1 MASVFVVVGRNHI
14 TRFFML
20 IVMKRDATR
29 EDIFHVR
36 EKISALGYKA
46 HEIPGAQR
54 VAIGITGNRGKVDPD
69 LFSTMRGV
77 DDASP
82 VSRPYKLVGRDAK
95 PENSEIRVGEDV
107 IGGSDIAIIA
117 GPCSV
122 ESWDQL
128 IQTAR
133 VVKASGARF
142 LRGGAFKPR
151 TSPYSFQGMKEEG
164 LVLLRDARAET
175 GLKIVTEVKD
185 VMTLPAVAEVADV
198 IQIGA
203 RNMSN
208 FGLLEAVGELRIP
221 VLLKRGISATI
232 EELLMAA
239 EYILARG
246 NLNVILCERG
256 IRTFEHYTR
265 NTLDLNAVPVLKK
278 LSHLPVVV
286 DPSHGIGM
294 SDLVPAMA
302 LAGIA
307 AGADGLMI
315 EVHPNPE
322 AALSDGSQSLNLS
335 VFTELMKK
343 LRALASVLGRSVGE
357 EAPQ

>member
-1 MASVFVVVGRNHI
+1 
-14 TRFFML
+14 ML
-20 IVMKRDATR
+20 IIMKPDATPD
-29 EDIFHVR
+29 EVSSVR
-36 EKISALGYKA
+36 RKIGSLGFKA

-54 VAIGITGNRGKVDPD
+54 LAIGITGNKGKIDPEIFNT
-69 LFSTMRGV
+69 LGGV
-77 DDASP
+77 EEAIP
-82 VSRPYKLVGRDAK
+82 VTKPYKLAGRDAK
-95 PENSEIRVGEDV
+95 RENSEIDVEGEI
-107 IGGSDIAIIA
+107 IGGTEIAVIA

-128 IQTAR
+128 IHTAR
-133 VVKASGARF
+133 EVRDAGAKF

-151 TSPYSFQGMKEEG
+151 TSPYAFQGMKEEG
-164 LVLLRDARAET
+164 LVLLREAKAET

-185 VMTLPAVAEVADV
+185 ILTLSAVAEVADV
-198 IQIGA
+198 VQIGA

-208 FGLLEAVGELRIP
+208 FGLLEAVGELHKP

-256 IRTFEHYTR
+256 IRTFEPYTR
-265 NTLDLNAVPVLKK
+265 NTLDLNAIPVIKK
-278 LSHLPVVV
+278 LSHLPIIV

-294 SDLVPAMA
+294 WDGVTAMA

-315 EVHPNPE
+315 EVHPDPSS
-322 AALSDGSQSLNLS
+322 ALSDGYQSLKPAR
-335 VFTELMKK
+335 FKELMEKVGK
-343 LRALASVLGRSVGE
+343 IAGALGRTLDLEVAG
-357 EAPQ
+357 